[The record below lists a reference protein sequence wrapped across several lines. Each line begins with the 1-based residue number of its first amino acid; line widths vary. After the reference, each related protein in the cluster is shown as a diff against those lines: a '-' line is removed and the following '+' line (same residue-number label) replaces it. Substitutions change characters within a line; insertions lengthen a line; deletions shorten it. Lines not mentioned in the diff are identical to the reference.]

1 MMPRL
6 TAGYLNFVAVA
17 AAAVVV
23 VVVVVE
29 VNQTVVEYEYW
40 QEAVQLNC

>member
-17 AAAVVV
+17 AAAV